1 MRFSKKVFI
10 STVAVMAL
18 VSHTFASDVDTQIVK
33 IQNAPV
39 EDRYKMM
46 NELKLDI
53 LNLQE
58 NKQIGSMQ
66 SFLNQEEIKNLKK
79 EGILINKDLTQ
90 KEIKELGS
98 NVIFGSLDDIDS
110 LSEEAIKNLKKEGIL
125 INKDLTQQEIKELG
139 SNVMFGS
146 LDDMGSLSKE
156 EIQELEKEGL
166 FLNEKLS
173 EEELE
178 AFGNNAVIG
187 SDVIL
192 SKEEIEQM
200 QKEIESTEEVMEMG
214 ENANNIKDTFLSKE
228 DREQAKK
235 DMALM
240 GIFLSDEELSK
251 LVKMDR

>member
-66 SFLNQEEIKNLKK
+66 SFLNQEE
-79 EGILINKDLTQ
+79 
-90 KEIKELGS
+90 
-98 NVIFGSLDDIDS
+98 
-110 LSEEAIKNLKKEGIL
+110 IKNLKKEGIL

-200 QKEIESTEEVMEMG
+200 QKEIENTKEVMEMG

-240 GIFLSDEELSK
+240 GIFVSDEELSK